1 MITNLTLLTLC
12 FFTTLYLFAYLK
24 KDNSIVDIAWG
35 ASFVLVSTFAFF
47 QTENFSARAIILLIL
62 VALWGIRLSTHI
74 AIRNHGKPEDFRY
87 RNWRETWGKTF
98 YLRSYFQ
105 IFLLQGFLMLII
117 ASPLYLTFAAT
128 PKPLTI
134 LDLLGLSLFLLGF
147 LYESIGDYQLSQF
160 KKNLN
165 NKGKIMKTGLWSTT
179 RHPNYFGEVTLW
191 WGIYL
196 IAASAGQIFTI
207 ISPLLITFLI
217 LRVSGVTMLEKK
229 YHNNPEYQEYIKN
242 TPAFFPRIFTKQR

>member
-1 MITNLTLLTLC
+1 MILNLTLLTFGLFTSL
-12 FFTTLYLFAYLK
+12 FFVAVLK

-35 ASFVLVSTFAFF
+35 LSFIIISSFAFF
-47 QTENFSARAIILLIL
+47 QSENYHLRAITLLLL
-62 VALWGIRLSTHI
+62 VILWGLRLAIHI

-87 RNWRETWGKTF
+87 QNWRKQWGKTF
-98 YLRSYFQ
+98 YLRSYLQ

-117 ASPLYLTFAAT
+117 ASPVYTTFAAT

-134 LDLLGLSLFLLGF
+134 LDFLGLTVFLLGF

-160 KKNLN
+160 KKDPN
-165 NKGKIMKTGLWSTT
+165 NKGKIMNQGLWRTT

-196 IAASAGQIFTI
+196 IALSGGQYLTI
-207 ISPLLITFLI
+207 ISPILITFLI
-217 LRVSGVTMLEKK
+217 LRVSGVTMLEKIPRRPPVPK
-229 YHNNPEYQEYIKN
+229 IYQKH
-242 TPAFFPRIFTKQR
+242 PRLLPQFL